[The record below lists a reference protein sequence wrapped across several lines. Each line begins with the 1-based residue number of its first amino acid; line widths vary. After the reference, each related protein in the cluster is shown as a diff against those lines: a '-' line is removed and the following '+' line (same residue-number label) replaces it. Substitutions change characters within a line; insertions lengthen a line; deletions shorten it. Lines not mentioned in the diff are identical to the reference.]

1 MKRSVGVLAG
11 LALGMIVAPAPAAD
25 AVGVGA
31 CTITG
36 TITFTPAGQNVD
48 RGTWD
53 ISPAT
58 ILCRGQ
64 FNTYELMY
72 KQGSFTGS
80 GSFTSVP
87 SGEAGCLW
95 ELGTGAVDYWI
106 PTDKQDVHVKEE
118 FAFLLAG
125 AGAFTSPTLRGVF
138 QIPAQGNCLT
148 GPATKAMFLAEVAMV
163 RVSGADFT
171 P

>member
-1 MKRSVGVLAG
+1 MV
-11 LALGMIVAPAPAAD
+11 VAPTPPAD

-36 TITFTPAGQNVD
+36 TITFTAAGQKAD

-72 KQGSFTGS
+72 KQGAFTGS
-80 GSFTSVP
+80 GSYTSLP
-87 SGEAGCLW
+87 AGEGSCLR
-95 ELGTGAVDYWI
+95 ELGIGSVDYWI

-118 FAFLLAG
+118 FAFLSAG
-125 AGAFTSPTLRGVF
+125 VGAFTSPTLRGVF
-138 QIPAQGNCLT
+138 QIAAQSNCLT
-148 GPATKAMFLAEVAMV
+148 GPATKGTFLAEVAMV